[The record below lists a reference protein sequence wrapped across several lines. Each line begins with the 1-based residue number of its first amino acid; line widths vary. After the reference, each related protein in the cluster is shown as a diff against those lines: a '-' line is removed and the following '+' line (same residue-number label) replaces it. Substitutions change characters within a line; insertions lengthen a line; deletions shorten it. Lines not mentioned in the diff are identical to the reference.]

1 MTTLILPLTY
11 FFISPSARKLYFETT
26 TTVQTNAPIKVILTL
41 SLLIISMFFLKN
53 IDLILE
59 FNSRIRTSNQ
69 PKLVIFIFFIFVFL
83 PIFLAELKIRFF
95 AKLFYQL
102 LRVSYLDPPFADLR
116 TTIIA
121 IGCKNV
127 NNIGDII
134 SCDTRSSEFV
144 TWIYPT
150 VILKLRPLENFL
162 NNIQFLVVAFSILM
176 TLLLYSLSRKLNKP
190 QNALLI
196 LLLVSPPFLLCFSR
210 MNLDIFILLFI
221 WGGLYLFQAKSTL
234 LQDLSWICFT
244 FAGLLKF
251 YGFFSF
257 ISIFYS
263 NKIRKTLIGL
273 LTLSFAISIVWSDL
287 TNLSDSIGRDIY
299 GSIGLSVITSLL
311 NGEDYS
317 TLKITSVGFL
327 LTVGSLVILTCLT
340 LMNHDL
346 GTSVKKP
353 DVLGNVFGFTFLIT
367 WISASNYYYRL
378 ILLFPVL
385 IELIRENKSYSN
397 RLLVSFTFLSFFLS
411 PKVFGVLQ
419 NVFLLPILSLIL
431 ARLIYIICS
440 NGKKYADISRNGS
453 ICF

>member
-1 MTTLILPLTY
+1 
-11 FFISPSARKLYFETT
+11 
-26 TTVQTNAPIKVILTL
+26 
-41 SLLIISMFFLKN
+41 
-53 IDLILE
+53 
-59 FNSRIRTSNQ
+59 
-69 PKLVIFIFFIFVFL
+69 
-83 PIFLAELKIRFF
+83 
-95 AKLFYQL
+95 
-102 LRVSYLDPPFADLR
+102 
-116 TTIIA
+116 
-121 IGCKNV
+121 
-127 NNIGDII
+127 
-134 SCDTRSSEFV
+134 
-144 TWIYPT
+144 
-150 VILKLRPLENFL
+150 
-162 NNIQFLVVAFSILM
+162 
-176 TLLLYSLSRKLNKP
+176 
-190 QNALLI
+190 
-196 LLLVSPPFLLCFSR
+196 
-210 MNLDIFILLFI
+210 
-221 WGGLYLFQAKSTL
+221 
-234 LQDLSWICFT
+234 
-244 FAGLLKF
+244 
-251 YGFFSF
+251 
-257 ISIFYS
+257 
-263 NKIRKTLIGL
+263 L

-287 TNLSDSIGRDIY
+287 TKLSDSIGRDIY
-299 GSIGLSVITSLL
+299 GSIGLSVISSLL

-346 GTSVKKP
+346 GTSVKKS

-378 ILLFPVL
+378 ILLFPIL

>member
-1 MTTLILPLTY
+1 
-11 FFISPSARKLYFETT
+11 
-26 TTVQTNAPIKVILTL
+26 
-41 SLLIISMFFLKN
+41 
-53 IDLILE
+53 
-59 FNSRIRTSNQ
+59 
-69 PKLVIFIFFIFVFL
+69 
-83 PIFLAELKIRFF
+83 
-95 AKLFYQL
+95 L

-287 TNLSDSIGRDIY
+287 TKLSDSIGRDIY
-299 GSIGLSVITSLL
+299 GSIGLSVISSLL

-346 GTSVKKP
+346 GTSVKKS

-378 ILLFPVL
+378 ILLFPIL